1 MKQSPDRVW
10 LIGLIA
16 LLSLLAAPP
25 QTAAQ
30 TQGWLPPIEISQPPL
45 PEGASPAPD
54 ERRYG
59 SSWFADMAIGPDGSA
74 MISWYSGIA
83 LGGEAA
89 NSLDLLMLR
98 TQRDGRWAPINE
110 IIAPAVGGFTV
121 RNSIAIGRDGK
132 LHAIY
137 RGGTN
142 LFYVAAPWEEAWS
155 ARAWSQPQILTFG
168 SAYYN
173 ALVSDNDGNLHAFWS
188 EAVVDEPLKPNKIC
202 PNCSDL
208 FYRRS
213 LDGGRIWQPAVN
225 LSLSA
230 EGENRPMVRVDSQ
243 NRIHL
248 VYDEGVDWYAGA
260 GNPKAGVYRRS
271 DDNGATWSDPIRF
284 TLPPAAV
291 ADIERAQ
298 AAEQAQ
304 RPGPTPTPAP
314 TPGPDQPRGYIDG
327 IQQTALA
334 VDSAGNPAVVF
345 RGTANNLVYFQR
357 SLDGGDTWEPPV
369 RIPNL
374 LARSLNDN
382 NLDVYAP
389 AYDGADTF
397 HLLVVGFDART
408 FNPNEPTNPRLHYL
422 RFDGTSWSGPTPV
435 IDNDL
440 YPEYPKIQVYN
451 GNQLRA
457 VWFTRSRED
466 LFQSEKA
473 RYRVWYSELE
483 VAAPA
488 LTPLPFFTPIPTAAP
503 SATAAPPTATPL
515 PTPLPGTALAAPP
528 LDQNPSWE
536 GRALSTIL
544 VALVPAIGIIGAV
557 ALIRLLIARRNRP

>member
-1 MKQSPDRVW
+1 MKQRTPLW
-10 LIGLIA
+10 MLIGLIA
-16 LLSLLAAPP
+16 LLGMLVAPP
-25 QTAAQ
+25 QTTAQ
-30 TQGWLPPIEISQPPL
+30 TQGWSTPTEVSQPPL
-45 PEGASPAPD
+45 PEDATPAPD

-59 SSWFADMAIGPDGSA
+59 SSWFADMAIGPDGTT
-74 MISWYSGIA
+74 MVSWYSGIA

-89 NSLDLLMLR
+89 NSLDLLMFRALR
-98 TQRDGRWAPINE
+98 AGSWTPINE
-110 IIAPAVGGFTV
+110 VIAPAVGGFTV
-121 RNSIAIGRDGK
+121 RNSIALGRDGK
-132 LHAIY
+132 IHALY
-137 RGGTN
+137 RGGTR
-142 LFYVAAPWEEAWS
+142 LYYVTAPWEEAWS
-155 ARAWSQPQILTFG
+155 AQAWGEPQLLTDG

-173 ALVSDNDGNLHAFWS
+173 ALASDNDGNLHAFWS
-188 EAVVDEPLKPNKIC
+188 ESIVDEPLKPNTIC
-202 PNCSDL
+202 PSCSDL

-213 LDGGRIWQPAVN
+213 LDGGKLWQTAVN
-225 LSLSA
+225 LSQSA
-230 EGENRPMVRVDSQ
+230 EGENRPMVRVDAQ

-291 ADIERAQ
+291 AAIERAR
-298 AAEQAQ
+298 AAELAL
-304 RPGPTPTPAP
+304 RPGPAPTPAP
-314 TPGPDQPRGYIDG
+314 TPGPDQPREYIDG
-327 IQQTALA
+327 VQQTALA

-345 RGTANNLVYFQR
+345 RGTANNLIYFQR
-357 SLDGGDTWEPPV
+357 SLDGGNTWEPPAQ
-369 RIPNL
+369 IPDL

-382 NLDVYAP
+382 NLDIYAP
-389 AYDGADTF
+389 IYDGADTL
-397 HLLVVGFDART
+397 HLLVVGYDART
-408 FNPNEPTNPRLHYL
+408 FNPNEPTNPRLLYL
-422 RFDGTSWSGPTPV
+422 RFDGTSWSDPSPV

-440 YPEYPKIQVYN
+440 YPEYPKLQVYN

-488 LTPLPFFTPIPTAAP
+488 VTPLPLFTPVPTAAP
-503 SATAAPPTATPL
+503 SATALPPTATPP
-515 PTPLPGTALAAPP
+515 PTPLPSTALAAPP
-528 LDQNPSWE
+528 LNQNPSWE
-536 GRALSTIL
+536 GRALSTIAF
-544 VALVPAIGIIGAV
+544 ALVPAIGIIGAV

>member
-1 MKQSPDRVW
+1 MKLSTHSLR
-10 LIGLIA
+10 LIGLVA
-16 LLSLLAAPP
+16 LLGLLVAPP
-25 QTAAQ
+25 RTAAQ
-30 TQGWLPPIEISQPPL
+30 TQAWRTPTEVSQPPL
-45 PEGASPAPD
+45 PEGATPVPD

-59 SSWFADMAIGPDGSA
+59 SSWFADMAIGPDGSTL
-74 MISWYSGIA
+74 ISWYSGVA

-89 NSLDLLMLR
+89 NSLDLLMFR
-98 TQRDGRWAPINE
+98 EQRNGRWSTINE

-121 RNSIAIGRDGK
+121 RNSMTIGRDGK

-155 ARAWSQPQILTFG
+155 AQAWSQPQLLTDG

-173 ALVSDNDGNLHAFWS
+173 ALAADNDGNLHAFWS
-188 EAVVDEPLKPNKIC
+188 EAMIDEPLKPNKIC

-213 LDGGRIWQPAVN
+213 LDGGRLWQSAVN
-225 LSLSA
+225 LSQSS
-230 EGENRPMVRVDSQ
+230 EGENRPMVRVDAR

-260 GNPKAGVYRRS
+260 GRPKAGVYRRS
-271 DDNGATWSDPIRF
+271 DDHGATWSEPIRF

-291 ADIERAQ
+291 ADIEQIRAAERAQ
-298 AAEQAQ
+298 
-304 RPGPTPTPAP
+304 RTGPTATPAP
-314 TPGPDQPRGYIDG
+314 TPGPDQPRDYVDG
-327 IQQTALA
+327 VQQTALA

-345 RGTANNLVYFQR
+345 RGVANNLIYFQR
-357 SLDGGDTWEPPV
+357 SFDGGDTWEPPA
-369 RIPNL
+369 RIPNM

-382 NLDVYAP
+382 NLDIYAVV
-389 AYDGADTF
+389 YDGADTF
-397 HLLVVGFDART
+397 HLLAVGFDART
-408 FNPNEPTNPRLHYL
+408 FNPNEPTNPRLLYL
-422 RFDGTSWSGPTPV
+422 SFDGERWSTPTPV

-440 YPEYPKIQVYN
+440 YPEYPKLQVYN

-457 VWFTRSRED
+457 IWFTRSRAD
-466 LFQSEKA
+466 LFQSERA

-483 VAAPA
+483 VVAPA
-488 LTPLPFFTPIPTAAP
+488 VTPLPFFTPVPTAAP

-515 PTPLPGTALAAPP
+515 PTALPGEVLAAPP
-528 LDQNPSWE
+528 LDENPRWE
-536 GRALSTIL
+536 GRALNTIL
-544 VALVPAIGIIGAV
+544 LALLPAIGIVGVV
-557 ALIRLLIARRNRP
+557 ALIRALITRRNRE